1 MSQLYSIATHSPPD
15 WGTVILCFDY
25 DFGKRMAAIFEL
37 YFQFQ
42 FRHMCVVDG
51 MPFNVSLPNLVVI
64 GRSVAEL

>member
-1 MSQLYSIATHSPPD
+1 
-15 WGTVILCFDY
+15 
-25 DFGKRMAAIFEL
+25 MAAIFEL

-64 GRSVAEL
+64 GRSVAELWHHPFFKMAARESEIYFPVQV